1 MMELFYILIVRM
13 IAQSYR
19 YINSQNSTLKWV
31 NFTVNYI
38 LTLKKRK
45 GSLRKEI
52 RYIQNKGKNYLLKI
66 KAK

>member
-1 MMELFYILIVRM
+1 MMELLYLDCQDDSTIVPVHELSELYTKM
-13 IAQSYR
+13 LS
-19 YINSQNSTLKWV
+19 
-31 NFTVNYI
+31 FTANYI

-52 RYIQNKGKNYLLKI
+52 HYIQNKDKNYLLKI